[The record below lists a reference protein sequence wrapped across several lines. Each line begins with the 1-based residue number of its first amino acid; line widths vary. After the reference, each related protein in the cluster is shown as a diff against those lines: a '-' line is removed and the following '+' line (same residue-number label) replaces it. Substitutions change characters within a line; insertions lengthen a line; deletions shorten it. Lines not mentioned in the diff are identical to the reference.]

1 MLTLTVPEVGLF
13 ALLIALCQPKL
24 EILLDEISSS
34 GLRAVT
40 NTEQYHVQIP
50 KERWYAMLRARFM
63 SNLAGFTP
71 DEIEDGILKVDS
83 QPDGDGGCFTDSL
96 FFVVIEHEPE

>member
-1 MLTLTVPEVGLF
+1 
-13 ALLIALCQPKL
+13 
-24 EILLDEISSS
+24 
-34 GLRAVT
+34 
-40 NTEQYHVQIP
+40 
-50 KERWYAMLRARFM
+50 MLRARFM